1 MEEEE
6 SIGWS
11 WWTGNSNA
19 TLLDIWV
26 IDRLFPSKL
35 NSLTYRAI
43 YARLINMIQIDNLI
57 FLTKNNK
64 KGLRGILRLMENK
77 EQRNKKKKK
86 WENEKREIEKLK
98 KKQRTKKEIKKSFF
112 TIFKTV

>member
-1 MEEEE
+1 MGGRRG
-6 SIGWS
+6 IDWAS

-64 KGLRGILRLMENK
+64 NVEYRLMENKAK
-77 EQRNKKKKK
+77 EQRNKK
-86 WENEKREIEKLK
+86 EKMGK
-98 KKQRTKKEIKKSFF
+98 
-112 TIFKTV
+112 